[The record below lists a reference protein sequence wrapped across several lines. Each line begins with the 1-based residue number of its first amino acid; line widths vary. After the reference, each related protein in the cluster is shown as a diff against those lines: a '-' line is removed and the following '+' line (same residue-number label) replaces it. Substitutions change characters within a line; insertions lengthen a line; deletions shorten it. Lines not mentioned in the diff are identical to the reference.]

1 MFVNIENL
9 KIIASMHRVNR
20 PYVKIENR
28 RVNTFFIRT
37 HGSVLYDFYD
47 KTMLVN
53 EGEIAFIPKNSS
65 YIVKPFSD
73 DASYTSII
81 FEGDFMQTPEPV
93 CYCLENFYESEFIA
107 NRFSDMWNFGTQ
119 AERYQCISL
128 FYSLLSYLSAIESA
142 SYSEKKKFEIIAP
155 AVDYLKEHVY
165 DCTLTTDILHR
176 LCGISNTYFRQIFI
190 SRFGMTPQKYI
201 ISKRLSHAKAI
212 ISSGDFNTIGEV
224 ALSIG
229 FNDPLYF
236 SKVFKK
242 MYGISPSDLNKF

>member
-1 MFVNIENL
+1 MFDNIENL
-9 KIIASMHRVNR
+9 KIISSLHRVNR
-20 PYVKIENR
+20 PCIRIENR
-28 RVNTFFIRT
+28 RANTFFIRT
-37 HGSVLYDFYD
+37 RGCVLYDFYD
-47 KTMLVN
+47 RTMLVN

-65 YIVKPFSD
+65 YVAKTFSD
-73 DASYTSII
+73 DAMYTSII
-81 FEGDFMQTPEPV
+81 FEGDFTVKPEPA
-93 CYCLENFYESEFIA
+93 CYCLENFHEAGYIA

-119 AERYQCISL
+119 AEKYKCISL
-128 FYSLLSYLSAIESA
+128 FYSLLSYLSTLESA
-142 SYSEKKKFEIIAP
+142 SYDQKKKFEIIAP

-165 DCTLTTDILHR
+165 DCTLTTDMLHC
-176 LCGISNTYFRQIFI
+176 LCGISDTYFRQIFI

-201 ISKRLSHAKAI
+201 ISKRLSHAKTI

-242 MYGISPSDLNKF
+242 TYGISPSDLNKV